1 MTYLDGQFGS
11 RMLAMDIIQGHD
23 CPARSPDLNPL
34 DFFLL
39 GFSKAHSLHSQATH
53 HAGAQEKDHPGGGQP
68 GQVNDQ
74 KGLC

>member
-1 MTYLDGQFGS
+1 MDSLGLECLPWTLFRAMTTLLEALTLTHFT
-11 RMLAMDIIQGHD
+11 
-23 CPARSPDLNPL
+23 
-34 DFFLL
+34 FFLL